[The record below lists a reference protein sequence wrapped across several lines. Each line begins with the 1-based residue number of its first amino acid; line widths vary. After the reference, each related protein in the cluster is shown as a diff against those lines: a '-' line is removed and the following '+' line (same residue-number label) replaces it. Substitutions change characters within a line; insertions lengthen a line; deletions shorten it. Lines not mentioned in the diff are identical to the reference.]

1 MRTLFTSVAAALS
14 IAALHAAPTPA
25 LLAIVTQDQVSLRA
39 SPRDSATQHALLT
52 QGDTLE
58 IRGERA
64 EYVQVYDHRRERA
77 GFVRATQIRRTALTV
92 DEAPSLL
99 AVMRFVKDTPGSE
112 SLGIAYTAAYLKVA
126 SPASIDAEPFDILGT
141 LANRLAQRASNA
153 SKAQESTLNAQVEA
167 ASAYGV
173 HMKSIERGG
182 RIRLC
187 YDGEAHRRV
196 LALSTDA
203 MARARASLSLTTNDC
218 IDPALLPADRQRL
231 DDWRLEIIES
241 VKPSGLPDY
250 LKNRVELRRAAI
262 WATATFHRARQA
274 ADAEP
279 TRDAAR
285 RALAAFA
292 AVNKA
297 ELTDADQS
305 AYADAAIR
313 VNAVRPAVEVISA
326 AARTRLT
333 LSTAP
338 GEPGQT
344 CVFLHS
350 VTTGDQ
356 VLAKQCTY
364 GVVWASAVNVNAA
377 GNALTLAV
385 QPLDG
390 WREMW
395 VFRLNGAREWIIDVL
410 PPSTN
415 TLTLEVGYVEF
426 AGWVP
431 AQAQVLVAREA
442 KLEQRYKKS
451 FELVSLASLNTEKS
465 ADQPSSLSTFY
476 RSQDAA
482 WKRNTLALR

>member
-1 MRTLFTSVAAALS
+1 MRTLLTSVATALS
-14 IAALHAAPTPA
+14 VAALHAAPTSA
-25 LLAIVTQDQVSLRA
+25 LFAIVTQDQVSLRA

-64 EYVQVYDHRRERA
+64 DYVQVYDHRRERA
-77 GFVRATQIRRTALTV
+77 GFVRATQIRRTSLTI

-99 AVMRFVKDTPGSE
+99 AVMRFVKETPGSE
-112 SLGIAYTAAYLKVA
+112 SLGIAYTAAYLKT
-126 SPASIDAEPFDILGT
+126 SPPNAIDAEPFDILGT
-141 LANRLAQRASNA
+141 LADRLAQRASNA
-153 SKAQESTLNAQVEA
+153 SKAQESMLNAQIEA

-173 HMKSIERGG
+173 RMKSIERDG

-196 LALSTDA
+196 LALSSDA
-203 MARARASLSLTTNDC
+203 ATRARAALSLTANDC
-218 IDPALLPADRQRL
+218 IDPALLPADRRRL
-231 DDWRLEIIES
+231 DDWRLEVIES
-241 VKPSGLPDY
+241 VKPTSLPDY

-262 WATATFHRARQA
+262 WATATFHRARHA
-274 ADAEP
+274 VDSEP

-285 RALAAFA
+285 RALDAFA

-313 VNAVRPAVEVISA
+313 VNAVRPAVELISDA
-326 AARTRLT
+326 GRARLT

-350 VTTGDQ
+350 AASSEK
-356 VLAKQCTY
+356 VLVKQCAY
-364 GVVWASAVNVNAA
+364 GVVWANAVNVNAA

-395 VFRLNGAREWIIDVL
+395 VFKQSNAKEWTIDVL
-410 PPSTN
+410 PPSTA
-415 TLTLEVGYVEF
+415 TLTPEVGYVEF

-431 AQAQVLVAREA
+431 GQAQVLVAREA
-442 KLEQRYKKS
+442 KLDQRYKKS
-451 FELVSLASLNTEKS
+451 FELVSLTSLNTEKS
-465 ADQPSSLSTFY
+465 ADQPGSLSTFY
-476 RSQDAA
+476 RWQDAA

>member
-1 MRTLFTSVAAALS
+1 MRRLLTSVAAAFGV
-14 IAALHAAPTPA
+14 ATLHAAPASPP
-25 LLAIVTQDQVSLRA
+25 LAIVTQDQVSLRA

-64 EYVQVYDHRRERA
+64 DYLQVYDHRRERA
-77 GFVRATQIRRTALTV
+77 GFVRATHIRRTALTV
-92 DEAPSLL
+92 DEASSLL
-99 AVMRFVKDTPGSE
+99 SVMRFVKDTPGSE
-112 SLGIAYTAAYLKVA
+112 SLGIAYTAAYLKA
-126 SPASIDAEPFDILGT
+126 APPNAIDAEPFDILGT
-141 LANRLAQRASNA
+141 LADRLAQRASSA
-153 SKAQESTLNAQVEA
+153 SKAQESMLNAQVEA

-173 HMKSIERGG
+173 RMKSIERDG

-196 LALSTDA
+196 LALSADA
-203 MARARASLSLTTNDC
+203 TARARAALSLTVNDC
-218 IDPALLPADRQRL
+218 IDPALLPADRRRL
-231 DDWRLEIIES
+231 DDWRLEVIES
-241 VKPSGLPDY
+241 VRSAGLPDY

-274 ADAEP
+274 ADSEP

-285 RALAAFA
+285 RAMDAFA

-313 VNAVRPAVEVISA
+313 VNAARPALEVISA

-333 LSTAP
+333 LRTAP

-350 VTTGDQ
+350 AANSEKLLT
-356 VLAKQCTY
+356 KQCTY
-364 GVVWASAVNVNAA
+364 GVVWANAVNVNAA

-395 VFRLNGAREWIIDVL
+395 VFKQSDTKEWTIDVL
-410 PPSTN
+410 PPSTA
-415 TLTLEVGYVEF
+415 TLTPEVGYVEF

-431 AQAQVLVAREA
+431 GQAQMLVAREA
-442 KLEQRYKKS
+442 KLDQRYRRS
-451 FELVSLASLNTEKS
+451 FELVSLISLNTEKS
-465 ADQPSSLSTFY
+465 ADQPGSLSTFY
-476 RSQDAA
+476 RWQDAV
-482 WKRNTLALR
+482 WKRSTLALR

>member
-1 MRTLFTSVAAALS
+1 MRALLTAVAAALS
-14 IAALHAAPTPA
+14 VAASNAAPTAPM
-25 LLAIVTQDQVSLRA
+25 LAIVTQDQVSLRA

-58 IRGERA
+58 IRGDRA
-64 EYVQVYDHRRERA
+64 DYVQVYDHRRERA
-77 GFVRATQIRRTALTV
+77 GFVRATQIRRTALTS
-92 DEAPSLL
+92 DEASSLL

-112 SLGIAYTAAYLKVA
+112 SLGIAYTAAYLKAATPNV
-126 SPASIDAEPFDILGT
+126 IDAEPFDILGT
-141 LANRLAQRASNA
+141 LADRLAQRASNA
-153 SKAQESTLNAQVEA
+153 SKAQESMLNAQVEA

-173 HMKSIERGG
+173 RMKSIERDG

-203 MARARASLSLTTNDC
+203 AARARAALSLTANDC
-218 IDPALLPADRQRL
+218 VDPALLPADRRRL
-231 DDWRLEIIES
+231 DDWRLEVIES
-241 VKPSGLPDY
+241 VKSAGLPDY

-285 RALAAFA
+285 RALDAFA

-326 AARTRLT
+326 ASRTRLT

-344 CVFLHS
+344 CVFLH
-350 VTTGDQ
+350 GAANAEN

-364 GVVWASAVNVNAA
+364 GVVWANAVNVNAA
-377 GNALTLAV
+377 GTALTLAV

-395 VFRLNGAREWIIDVL
+395 VFRLNDAKEWTIDVL
-410 PPSTN
+410 PPSTA
-415 TLTLEVGYVEF
+415 TLTPDVGYVEF

-431 AQAQVLVAREA
+431 GQTQVLVAREA
-442 KLEQRYKKS
+442 KLDQRYKKS

-465 ADQPSSLSTFY
+465 ADQPGSLSTFY
-476 RSQDAA
+476 RWQDAA

>member
-1 MRTLFTSVAAALS
+1 MRTLFASLIAGLGV
-14 IAALHAAPTPA
+14 AALHAAPDSP
-25 LLAIVTQDQVSLRA
+25 LFAIVTQDQVSLRA

-64 EYVQVYDHRRERA
+64 DYVQVYDHRRERA
-77 GFVRATQIRRTALTV
+77 GFVRTTQVRRTALIS
-92 DEAPSLL
+92 DEASSLL

-112 SLGIAYTAAYLKVA
+112 SLGIAYTAAYLKA
-126 SPASIDAEPFDILGT
+126 APTNAIDAEPFDILGT
-141 LANRLAQRASNA
+141 LADRLAQRASNA
-153 SKAQESTLNAQVEA
+153 SKAQESMLNAQVEA

-173 HMKSIERGG
+173 RMKSIERDG

-203 MARARASLSLTTNDC
+203 MARARAALSLTANDC
-218 IDPALLPADRQRL
+218 IDPALLPADRRRL
-231 DDWRLEIIES
+231 DDWRLEVIES
-241 VKPSGLPDY
+241 VKSTGLPDY
-250 LKNRVELRRAAI
+250 VKNRIELRRAAI
-262 WATATFHRARQA
+262 WATATFHRALQA
-274 ADAEP
+274 TDAEF
-279 TRDAAR
+279 TREAAR
-285 RALAAFA
+285 RAMNAFA

-313 VNAVRPAVEVISA
+313 VNAVRPAIETISA

-333 LSTAP
+333 ISIAT

-344 CVFLHS
+344 CVFLRS
-350 VTTGDQ
+350 ATNNET

-364 GVVWASAVNVNAA
+364 GVVWTNAVNVNAA
-377 GNALTLAV
+377 GTALTLAV

-395 VFRLNGAREWIIDVL
+395 VFRQDAAQVWTIDVL
-410 PPSTN
+410 PPSTT
-415 TLTLEVGYVEF
+415 TLTPEVGYVEF

-431 AQAQVLVAREA
+431 GQAQMLVAREA
-442 KLEQRYKKS
+442 KLDQRYKRS

-465 ADQPSSLSTFY
+465 ADQPGSLSTFY
-476 RSQDAA
+476 RWQDAT